1 MIPLRA
7 TLYIEPSTCPHT
19 RGDDP
24 VDAVY
29 SERKNALVPT
39 RVGMILELA
48 LFENRKRACPHTRGD
63 DPGCGYRR

>member
-1 MIPLRA
+1 MILSEVVL
-7 TLYIEPSTCPHT
+7 TMHDVTCPHT